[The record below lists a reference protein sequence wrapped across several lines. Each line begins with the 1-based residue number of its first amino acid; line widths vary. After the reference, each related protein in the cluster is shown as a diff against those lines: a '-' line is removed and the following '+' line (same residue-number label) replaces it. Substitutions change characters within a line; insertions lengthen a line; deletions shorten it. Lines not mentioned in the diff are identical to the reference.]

1 MARVDNTGGAGYV
14 IDNGTGAAVRTKL
27 NQITAAINSTN
38 SGAGDP
44 SINSAFQMHIDTS
57 SSLLKIRN
65 AANNAYITI
74 GTVATANLGL
84 APVAG
89 ATFTGAVIHNYT
101 TALQIPV
108 GTTAQRPGSPST
120 GDFRFNSTT
129 TSAEIYNGS
138 EFTAVGGGAGATGG
152 GNDEVFFE
160 SDQNVTTSYTLTSNK
175 HAHTVSPTINSGVT
189 VTVPAGAILVIL

>member
-74 GTVATANLGL
+74 GNVATANLGL

-89 ATFTGAVIHNYT
+89 ATFTGDVVHNYT

-108 GTTAQRPGSPST
+108 
-120 GDFRFNSTT
+120 
-129 TSAEIYNGS
+129 
-138 EFTAVGGGAGATGG
+138 
-152 GNDEVFFE
+152 
-160 SDQNVTTSYTLTSNK
+160 
-175 HAHTVSPTINSGVT
+175 
-189 VTVPAGAILVIL
+189 